1 MDFREETKI
10 FDEVKITV
18 KAGDGGE
25 GSASFRREKFI
36 DKGGPDGGDGGK
48 GGDVFF
54 LATSNVNTLIKYRFK
69 KNFVA
74 ENGKRGSGAKRT
86 GESGDKL
93 ILEVPVGTQVFNE
106 DGALICDLE
115 EAGMEF
121 KIAKGGR
128 GGLGNHRFKSSINQA
143 PRRTLPA
150 EKGEEFVIALKLKM
164 ISDIGLIGM
173 PNAGKSSFLAS
184 VTNAKPKI
192 ANYAFTTISPNLGV
206 FEINYKQIIIADI
219 PGLIEGASEG
229 KGLGYKFLKHIE
241 RCRILFHLVDIS
253 NPNFLTNYKVIRQE
267 ILNYDYK
274 NKLSQAD
281 EKSDVALKKELILLN
296 KVDLLTKEEV
306 AEKLKQI
313 QEISANP
320 AFVISN
326 FSGEGIED
334 LMIFVDKFL
343 NSENSLS

>member
-48 GGDVFF
+48 GGDVI
-54 LATSNVNTLIKYRFK
+54 LKSTNNINTLIKYRFK
-69 KNFVA
+69 KNFTA
-74 ENGKRGSGAKRT
+74 DNGKRGSGAKRT
-86 GESGDKL
+86 GESGDAL
-93 ILEVPVGTQVFNE
+93 ILEVPMGTQVFNE
-106 DGALICDLE
+106 GGALICDLE
-115 EAGMEF
+115 ENGKEY
-121 KIAKGGR
+121 KIAKGGK
-128 GGLGNHRFKSSINQA
+128 GGLGNHHFKSSVNQA

-150 EKGEEFVIALKLKM
+150 EKGEECVITLKLKM

-173 PNAGKSSFLAS
+173 PNAGKSSFLAN

-206 FEINYKQIIIADI
+206 FEMNYKQIVIADI

-229 KGLGYKFLKHIE
+229 KGLGQKFLKHIE

-253 NPNFLTNYKVIRQE
+253 NPDFIKNYKVIRQE
-267 ILNYDYK
+267 ILTYDYNNKMQNPDTMTDVAFK
-274 NKLSQAD
+274 NEIIILN
-281 EKSDVALKKELILLN
+281 KSDLVG
-296 KVDLLTKEEV
+296 KEELEERV
-306 AEKLKQI
+306 AEIKQI
-313 QEISANP
+313 TQNP
-320 AFVISN
+320 VFVISN
-326 FSGEGIED
+326 FTQNGIAD
-334 LMIFVDKFL
+334 LMLFVYNKIFNL
-343 NSENSLS
+343 G